1 MFLFKLTLL
10 HASRSTRGLYTRNV
24 KYKILKSILKSGFF
38 KLQQGKRKLP
48 SFDEREVRTEKR
60 RKYAS
65 FHNLSGCLLFI
76 DLSIV

>member
-24 KYKILKSILKSGFF
+24 KYNFEKYIKIGIF

-60 RKYAS
+60 RKYAT

>member
-1 MFLFKLTLL
+1 MQVDL
-10 HASRSTRGLYTRNV
+10 HGVSTPEMLSI
-24 KYKILKSILKSGFF
+24 ILKSILKSGFF

-60 RKYAS
+60 QKYAT

>member
-1 MFLFKLTLL
+1 MQVDL
-10 HASRSTRGLYTRNV
+10 HGVSTPEMLSI
-24 KYKILKSILKSGFF
+24 ILKRILKSGFF

-60 RKYAS
+60 RKYAT
-65 FHNLSGCLLFI
+65 FHDLSGCLLFI

>member
-1 MFLFKLTLL
+1 MQVDL
-10 HASRSTRGLYTRNV
+10 HGVSTPEMLSM
-24 KYKILKSILKSGFF
+24 ILKSILKSGFF

-60 RKYAS
+60 RKYAT
-65 FHNLSGCLLFI
+65 FHDLSGCLLFI